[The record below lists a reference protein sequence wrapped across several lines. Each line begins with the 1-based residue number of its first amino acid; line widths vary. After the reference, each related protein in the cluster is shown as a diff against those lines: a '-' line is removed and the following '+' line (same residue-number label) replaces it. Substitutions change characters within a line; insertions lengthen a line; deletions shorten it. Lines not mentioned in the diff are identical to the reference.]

1 MNAVSS
7 TTEPEL
13 RFTRLNGTEL
23 AYWERGVA
31 RPDKPTLFFVHATG
45 FHGRVFDRVL
55 EAFPGIHSIAYE
67 QRGHG
72 RSEHNPIR
80 HWKMMSEDQAAFV
93 EEKGLT
99 NVIGIG
105 HSMGAHAMI
114 DAAHATGSFARLLLL
129 DPTVPSPEAFAEA
142 PPPDFSQQ
150 HPAAKRKNHFDSP
163 EDMRDRLLPKGA
175 YHLFEPRILMDY
187 CRFGLLPAEGGGYE
201 LACHP
206 EMEASVYQT
215 ARTNPGVYDSA
226 RSLEIPVTIMRAMEP
241 GPDRDPADFSIS
253 PTWPGLVGELRI
265 GREFHLADCTHFI
278 PMQMPDRVIE
288 VLKEEVAA
296 WEADNTSA
304 G

>member
-13 RFTRLNGTEL
+13 RFTTVNGIEL
-23 AYWERGVA
+23 AYWERGEP
-31 RPDKPTLFFVHATG
+31 RLDEPTLFFVHATG

-55 EAFPGIHSIAYE
+55 EAFPGFHSIALE

-72 RSEHNPIR
+72 RSEHSPIQ
-80 HWKMMSEDQAAFV
+80 HWQTMGEDQIAFLR
-93 EEKGLT
+93 EKDLS
-99 NVIGIG
+99 NLIGIG

-114 DAAHATGSFARLLLL
+114 DAAAATGAFARLLLL
-129 DPTVPSPEAFAEA
+129 DPTVPAPQGFAEA

-150 HPAAKRKNHFDSP
+150 HPAAKRKSHFDSP
-163 EDMRDRLLPKGA
+163 EDMRDRILPKGA

-187 CRFGLLPAEGGGYE
+187 CRYGLLPSAAGGFE
-201 LACHP
+201 LACLP

-226 RSLEIPVTIMRAMEP
+226 RALTIPVTIMRAMEP
-241 GPDRDPADFSIS
+241 GPDRDPTDFSVS
-253 PTWPGLVGELRI
+253 PTWPGLVTQFQN

-278 PMQMPDRVIE
+278 PMQMPDRVVEIIQ
-288 VLKEEVAA
+288 EEVSS
-296 WEADNTSA
+296 WQADNA
-304 G
+304 IEG

>member
-1 MNAVSS
+1 MKAITS

-13 RFTRLNGTEL
+13 CFVTLDGVEF
-23 AYWERGVA
+23 AYWERGTP
-31 RPDKPTLFFVHATG
+31 RPDRPTLLFVHATG
-45 FHGRVFDRVL
+45 FHGRVFDRVI
-55 EAFPGIHSIAYE
+55 EAFPGFHTIAFE

-72 RSEHNPIR
+72 RSEHRPIR
-80 HWKMMSEDQAAFV
+80 HWRIMGEDQAAFIAAM
-93 EEKGLT
+93 GLS
-99 NVIGIG
+99 NLIGIG

-114 DAAHATGSFARLLLL
+114 DAAEATGAFSRLLLL

-142 PPPDFSQQ
+142 PAPDFSQQ
-150 HPAAKRKNHFDSP
+150 HPAARRKNYFDSV

-175 YHLFEPRILMDY
+175 YRLFEPRVLMDY
-187 CRFGLLPAEGGGYE
+187 CRYGLLPADDGGFE

-215 ARTNPGVYDSA
+215 ARTNAGVFDSA
-226 RSLEIPVTIMRAMEP
+226 RALDIPVTIMRAMEP

-253 PTWPGLVGELRI
+253 PTWPRLVAEFKH

-278 PMQMPDRVIE
+278 PMQMPERVIE
-288 VLKEEVAA
+288 VLGEETAL
-296 WEADNTSA
+296 WR